1 MNLLPMQYY
10 LEVVK
15 EKSISHAAARLHI
28 TQQTLSAHIAAL
40 EKELGCTLFRR
51 KPDFALTYAG
61 RVFCEYARRFDSLY
75 RSMRQEFDDISGN
88 EAGELSVGVAPS
100 RSCPPTVSCAR
111 ISESGWWKPQTP
123 ISFHD
128 CSTAGS
134 T

>member
-75 RSMRQEFDDISGN
+75 RSMRQEFDDISG
-88 EAGELSVGVAPS
+88 
-100 RSCPPTVSCAR
+100 SCPLTVSCAR
-111 ISESGWWKPQTP
+111 ISESGWWKPRTP
-123 ISFHD
+123 SLFPG